1 MKRSFGQDGICVQVS
16 NLIKFS
22 ITGKQLCV
30 KRVFRTGTESP
41 EKPIDW
47 KENLLKEEKTAKS
60 KRKISVS
67 RQFEISGFQ
76 DYCVQ

>member
-1 MKRSFGQDGICVQVS
+1 MERSFRQNGICVQVS

-47 KENLLKEEKTAKS
+47 KENLLKEEKNG
-60 KRKISVS
+60 KIQKKNLS
-67 RQFEISGFQ
+67 FKTI
-76 DYCVQ
+76 

>member
-1 MKRSFGQDGICVQVS
+1 
-16 NLIKFS
+16 
-22 ITGKQLCV
+22 
-30 KRVFRTGTESP
+30 VFRTRTESP

-76 DYCVQ
+76 DYYVQ